1 MFAGE
6 ALKGSEEA
14 VPREEQ
20 SSGNKASLKSCLEAV
35 GGLYLVARAHLCAE
49 AQDLHCVGCQR
60 GVVLRNHPW
69 GGTRALHEEAGRDPA
84 LGLGRGEYLGISAC
98 GAQDGIPTC
107 YFDPISHLP
116 PLLKEHSALQ
126 GSPARYYPPPTPP
139 HPEAAIY
146 RLAVGGDDV
155 QREKTIRP
163 SFSLQEAIR

>member
-6 ALKGSEEA
+6 VLKGSEEA

-20 SSGNKASLKSCLEAV
+20 SSGNKASLQSCLEAV

-49 AQDLHCVGCQR
+49 AQDLHCVGRQR
-60 GVVLRNHPW
+60 GVVVSHPW
-69 GGTRALHEEAGRDPA
+69 GGTRALHEEAGRDLA

-107 YFDPISHLP
+107 YLDPISHLP

-126 GSPARYYPPPTPP
+126 GSPDQYSP
-139 HPEAAIY
+139 HPHPTRKQQSIVWLLEVIMFS
-146 RLAVGGDDV
+146 G
-155 QREKTIRP
+155 EKTIRP